1 MMCNEIQ
8 PLISAFVDAQLRSED
23 TSSVFE
29 HIGSCSACRDFL
41 QGSIRM
47 RAMIARI
54 PSPPVPP
61 GLDAR
66 VLEIPLTP
74 HRIPR
79 PRRLGSLPVSLWQR
93 RLRVPLPALA
103 AGLTLFILTTALS
116 LWLWLNPLRAPKQE
130 VVYVFGMPQVEVY
143 GTQAANPPG
152 ERKQQ

>member
-1 MMCNEIQ
+1 MTCIEVQ
-8 PLISAFVDAQLRSED
+8 PLISAFIDAHLSSED
-23 TSSVFE
+23 ASSVFG
-29 HIGSCSACRDFL
+29 HIGSCSTCQGFL

-54 PSPPVPP
+54 PSPPVPS

-66 VLEIPLTP
+66 VLDIPLAP
-74 HRIPR
+74 HRITR
-79 PRRLGSLPVSLWQR
+79 PHRIISIPGSLWQQ

-116 LWLWLNPLRAPKQE
+116 LWLWLNPLREAKQE

-143 GTQAANPPG
+143 GIPAANPPG
-152 ERKQQ
+152 EHKQ

>member
-1 MMCNEIQ
+1 MTCNEVQ
-8 PLISAFVDAQLRSED
+8 PLISAFIDAQLRSED
-23 TSSVFE
+23 AASVFS
-29 HIGSCSACRDFL
+29 HIGSCNVCRGFL

-61 GLDAR
+61 ELDAL
-66 VLEIPLTP
+66 VLDIPLAP

-79 PRRLGSLPVSLWQR
+79 PHRRGSLPVSLWQQ

-116 LWLWLNPLRAPKQE
+116 LWLWLNPLREGKQE

-143 GTQAANPPG
+143 GTPAANTPG
-152 ERKQQ
+152 ERKK